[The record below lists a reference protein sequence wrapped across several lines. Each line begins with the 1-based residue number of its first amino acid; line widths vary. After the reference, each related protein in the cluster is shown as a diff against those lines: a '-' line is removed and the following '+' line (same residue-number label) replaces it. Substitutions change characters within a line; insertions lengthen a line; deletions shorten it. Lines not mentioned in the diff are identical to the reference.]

1 MGTRG
6 RGLGGQAFLGSP
18 QRLEVDGRCVAGGGG
33 NLCGEE
39 VLSCDHRRIRI
50 GFACGSFGRN
60 HRRDGKE
67 AAWRGGTGLVKI
79 ILEAYAAARDRLGFA
94 RREQETEAKTI
105 AGLVGEL
112 EAEFPTARG
121 ILASSRYAVNSEYVE
136 REAALQEGDEVAI
149 LPPVSGGLD
158 WIESSVVVD
167 DGEISLDE
175 AFRAVAGA
183 GAGAVVL
190 FVGTVRDRNEGQEVE
205 TITYEAKRDMCRVVL
220 REAIAEARER
230 FEIEDA
236 FIRHRLGRLEVAEM
250 SVVIAVAAAHREAA
264 YEANRFLLER
274 LKEAA
279 PIWKREA
286 RRIEGTIEEV
296 WLGAGGG

>member
-1 MGTRG
+1 M
-6 RGLGGQAFLGSP
+6 
-18 QRLEVDGRCVAGGGG
+18 
-33 NLCGEE
+33 
-39 VLSCDHRRIRI
+39 
-50 GFACGSFGRN
+50 
-60 HRRDGKE
+60 
-67 AAWRGGTGLVKI
+67 KI

-105 AGLVGEL
+105 AGLVSEL